1 MHEEFAKRVI
11 GDHQKGLSYRT
22 LGSKYGIGAS
32 TAYGIVMKQ
41 KKKEPPFD
49 TGDLILSDTP
59 ENIAALKAALR
70 EERLRNDLLNTLI
83 DIASKELGVDIRKK
97 SGTR

>member
-1 MHEEFAKRVI
+1 MDKKYEKRLI
-11 GDHQKGLSYRT
+11 ADHIKGMSYRT

-41 KKKEPPFD
+41 NRQD
-49 TGDLILSDTP
+49 VTGVIAPGGSSLPQDDV
-59 ENIAALKAALR
+59 AALKAALR
-70 EERLRNDLLNTLI
+70 EEQLRNELLNTMI